1 MIDRTPCPACGGDPL
16 PGALAYRHRTSCRIY
31 AADSATIAA
40 DHERRS
46 GVRPPTNAEREIL
59 RHERYVEPEG
69 DLVLGIRFNHRTG
82 VHRRR
87 PVLVDG
93 TGREV
98 ADAER
103 EVDDE

>member
-1 MIDRTPCPACGGDPL
+1 MSDRTPCPACGGDPL

-59 RHERYVEPEG
+59 RHERYVAEDG
-69 DLVLGIRFNHRTG
+69 LDLAIRFSHGGG